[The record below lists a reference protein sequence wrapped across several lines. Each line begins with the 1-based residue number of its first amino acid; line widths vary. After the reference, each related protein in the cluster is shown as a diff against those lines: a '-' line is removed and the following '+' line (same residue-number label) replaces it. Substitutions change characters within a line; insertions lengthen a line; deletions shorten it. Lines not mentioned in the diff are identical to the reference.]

1 MSRKTDGF
9 TLIELTIVV
18 TVIGILAAIA
28 LPNFYHLKDNS
39 ERASCHVN
47 QRHCV
52 EAATLYIIEQG
63 VTNATL
69 NVSDLWAA
77 GYINPAPGECP
88 SEKAIDGND
97 YEIKIVA
104 ERVSS
109 VTCLVKPAEHFWDKF

>member
-1 MSRKTDGF
+1 MSNHSDGF

-28 LPNFYHLKDNS
+28 LPNFFSLKDNS
-39 ERASCHVN
+39 ERASCFVN

-52 EAATLYIIEQG
+52 EAGTLYIIETG
-63 VTNATL
+63 TTAAVL

-88 SEKAIDGND
+88 SEKMIDGDD
-97 YEIKIVA
+97 YQITVA
-104 ERVSS
+104 GERVSA
-109 VTCLVKPAEHFWDKF
+109 VACLVKPVDHFWNKF